1 MLLKSDEAPCT
12 TPESINKKTK
22 HIISSYQSLINKYMP
37 LRKLSN
43 KEKKSLQKPWI
54 TPGIRK
60 SIAVR
65 DKLLRKST
73 RDKSEETYD
82 KYKFYRNLITR
93 LKKQSFN
100 NYYKDKFNQ
109 NSKDRKKAW
118 ETVNEITNHK
128 IRKKTEIRS
137 MKGKNGEDLRD
148 TSDIANCLNDHF
160 NSIGRKMASEIE
172 EVNGNTVQNG
182 IEPPENSIYLFK
194 TNFDEIIKLIQGLK
208 PNKAPGID
216 GISNYIIKVSAI
228 IVAPTL
234 IELYNCCMNIGSFPD
249 MLKTTCIIPLHKGGD
264 QRDPSNYRPISLLPQ
279 FGKLF
284 EKVIKKRFIK
294 FFDKYNLITPHQ
306 FGFRK
311 KYSTELAVT
320 DIHDMLLKNVDEKK
334 VSCTIFLDLAKAF
347 DSVDHKILLNKLERH
362 GIRGRA
368 LSLMSSYLSN
378 RQHLVKIQNSD
389 STFLTLETG
398 VPQGSVLGPLLFLIF
413 INDLPHNTNFT
424 VKLFADDTSL
434 SLDSDNY
441 YDLQKNV
448 NNEILKVYQW
458 LCKNKL
464 TLNIKKSKFM
474 IVSNKRSP
482 ADLNFQVKVKN
493 INLEK
498 CSSYKYL
505 GVHIDENLKW
515 KTHIDYICE
524 KVSKVCGMF
533 AKLRHCID
541 FDMLKIVYHALV
553 ASHLQYCNLAWGNA
567 DEEVLKP
574 LQVLQNRIIRIM
586 TFAPFSCHNV
596 KHLYDDLELLDLH
609 QTHKLSKAKF
619 VYKHKNG
626 ILPNICNKYFNIVE
640 NENGRNLRSLAN
652 SRYRQVWG
660 RTTRSLKRMQY
671 DGVKIWNSIPDSI
684 RNVKSLGNFS
694 QIYKIHLL
702 NG

>member
-22 HIISSYQSLINKYMP
+22 HIISSYQSLISKYMP

-148 TSDIANCLNDHF
+148 TLDIANCLNDHF

-441 YDLQKNV
+441 YDLQK
-448 NNEILKVYQW
+448 
-458 LCKNKL
+458 
-464 TLNIKKSKFM
+464 M
-474 IVSNKRSP
+474 
-482 ADLNFQVKVKN
+482 
-493 INLEK
+493 
-498 CSSYKYL
+498 
-505 GVHIDENLKW
+505 
-515 KTHIDYICE
+515 
-524 KVSKVCGMF
+524 
-533 AKLRHCID
+533 
-541 FDMLKIVYHALV
+541 
-553 ASHLQYCNLAWGNA
+553 
-567 DEEVLKP
+567 
-574 LQVLQNRIIRIM
+574 
-586 TFAPFSCHNV
+586 
-596 KHLYDDLELLDLH
+596 
-609 QTHKLSKAKF
+609 
-619 VYKHKNG
+619 
-626 ILPNICNKYFNIVE
+626 
-640 NENGRNLRSLAN
+640 
-652 SRYRQVWG
+652 
-660 RTTRSLKRMQY
+660 
-671 DGVKIWNSIPDSI
+671 
-684 RNVKSLGNFS
+684 
-694 QIYKIHLL
+694 
-702 NG
+702 